1 MKRMRKIAKPKEGS
15 ISLMSQTVCWSRSR
29 SRCLNWTRSW
39 WFWSWSWSMGE
50 SRSN

>member
-1 MKRMRKIAKPKEGS
+1 MTRMRKIAKPKEGS

-29 SRCLNWTRSW
+29 CLNWTRSW

-50 SRSN
+50 SRSD